1 MGVKSAV
8 LSQKAASASRVNP
21 MRYVNALRAESVGQR
36 AASLSHR
43 ADELSQLSARFGDV
57 SGFGRS
63 LSGQTVQ
70 SVSSNVVSNNL
81 TYATGDFQEHSVG
94 GYVRASLAGLG
105 VGVLSPR
112 VTPLRQRVFDVD
124 SSVGFVQRGLTQV
137 SAFGADR
144 AVDFG
149 LGVGN
154 YVVTPQEK
162 DLNLRD
168 ARIEGFKS
176 AVSGG
181 AGSVSGGVAD
191 NARGVGAGDGSK

>member
-1 MGVKSAV
+1 MKSAV

-43 ADELSQLSARFGDV
+43 ADELSQLAARFGDV

-112 VTPLRQRVFDVD
+112 VTPLRQRMFDVD
-124 SSVGFVQRGLTQV
+124 SSAGFVQRGLTQV
-137 SAFGADR
+137 SGFGVDR
-144 AVDFG
+144 GMDFG

-154 YVVTPQEK
+154 YVVTPQK
-162 DLNLRD
+162 DSFSWQE
-168 ARIEGFKS
+168 ASAEGFKS

-191 NARGVGAGDGSK
+191 NARSVGVQDGGE